1 MKTPKKVK
9 MIYFLFTIFDVNERK
24 KETTAT
30 FYVERLKHTNLK
42 YANYTNGLEML
53 IRKRLSILYEG
64 IE

>member
-1 MKTPKKVK
+1 

-42 YANYTNGLEML
+42 YTNYTNGLEML

>member
-1 MKTPKKVK
+1 

-30 FYVERLKHTNLK
+30 FYVERLKHINLK
-42 YANYTNGLEML
+42 YANYTNELEML

>member
-1 MKTPKKVK
+1 

-42 YANYTNGLEML
+42 YANYTNELQML